1 MADDTTTDGTE
12 EQERRR
18 IDRILDDDFLEGLD
32 EMPIDELRSRRALCD
47 EVDVELSYYRRL
59 LHGRMDLLAFEL
71 RRRRGEEER
80 SLIEALPEILSGP
93 PAPRTS
99 RGRNVPVALPDLPAK
114 GRREIDRVL
123 DDDFLAH
130 LPTLD
135 EEELASIRQ
144 TLTDAETE
152 ISEQRRRVYEVYEQA
167 QAELTRRYREG
178 LADVDELLRDG

>member
-1 MADDTTTDGTE
+1 
-12 EQERRR
+12 
-18 IDRILDDDFLEGLD
+18 
-32 EMPIDELRSRRALCD
+32 
-47 EVDVELSYYRRL
+47 
-59 LHGRMDLLAFEL
+59 
-71 RRRRGEEER
+71 
-80 SLIEALPEILSGP
+80 
-93 PAPRTS
+93 
-99 RGRNVPVALPDLPAK
+99 VPVALPDLPAK